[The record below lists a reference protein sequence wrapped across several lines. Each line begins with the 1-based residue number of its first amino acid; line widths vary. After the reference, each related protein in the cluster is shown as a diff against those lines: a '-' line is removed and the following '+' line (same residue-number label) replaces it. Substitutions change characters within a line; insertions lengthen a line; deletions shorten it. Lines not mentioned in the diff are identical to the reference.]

1 MPLILALR
9 YQNLRCNF
17 FRLGGFL
24 RLLSC
29 SYLLPTLR
37 SVLASPIPETTL
49 QNRYT
54 VDCTDL
60 AADFDYTCWATLGLS
75 DYLISP
81 ETGWMYTTPN
91 CTEDSSGA
99 NCCKPDEPWSTCY
112 LHLAHGVAGDDCSEI
127 NPQSCTYDATLD
139 VDPKIAAQVR
149 YVMRNIYST
158 LPQTCQMDITD
169 LSKDVNNFFTTWWEA
184 LQFAT
189 AQASTIVGSVIGE
202 LDPVQ
207 KSHFTLY
214 NILIGLTVGLC
225 FVAMP
230 EVAGAV
236 GASLIASQVGAHLV
250 IALQEAPMVA
260 RAIWP
265 KGTEDSQLVQIGDVK
280 DELGNVN
287 RNLSS
292 LLNAGLE
299 TVMKDLPTFVSFV
312 QDGHF
317 SGDQYISLPKTTAG
331 LDMALKTFIV
341 STAMTK
347 NDWRATPMLY
357 MTRGDFASA
366 KGCAF
371 GPENYDICTQ
381 EGGPASYFYSNTT
394 GNGYLLSNGG
404 EAQNVKSPRDLMFD
418 IVNNQWSSLGAL
430 FDGAFNCTSSG
441 NAASDQP
448 FHIKFDGTIDLSC
461 VSQLQ
466 MCGYCE
472 ACIVPLINGT
482 CPMPGCYCD

>member
-1 MPLILALR
+1 
-9 YQNLRCNF
+9 
-17 FRLGGFL
+17 
-24 RLLSC
+24 
-29 SYLLPTLR
+29 
-37 SVLASPIPETTL
+37 
-49 QNRYT
+49 
-54 VDCTDL
+54 
-60 AADFDYTCWATLGLS
+60 
-75 DYLISP
+75 
-81 ETGWMYTTPN
+81 MYTTPN

-112 LHLAHGVAGDDCSEI
+112 LHLAHGVSGDDCSEI
-127 NPQSCTYDATLD
+127 NPQSCTWDATLD

-158 LPQTCQMDITD
+158 FPQTCQTEITD
-169 LSKDVNNFFTTWWEA
+169 FSKDVNNFFTTWWEA

-189 AQASTIVGSVIGE
+189 IQASTIVGSVIGE
-202 LDPVQ
+202 LDPIQ
-207 KSHFTLY
+207 RSHFTLY

-225 FVAMP
+225 FLAMP

-236 GASLIASQVGAHLV
+236 GASLIASQVGSHLI

-317 SGDQYISLPKTTAG
+317 SGDQYISLPKTSAG

-347 NDWRATPMLY
+347 NDWDARPMLY
-357 MTRGDFASA
+357 MTRDQFASA
-366 KGCAF
+366 NGCSF
-371 GPENYDICTQ
+371 GPENYNVCSQ
-381 EGGPASYFYSNTT
+381 EGGLTSYFYSNTS
-394 GNGYLLSNGG
+394 GNGYLLSNRSGA
-404 EAQNVKSPRDLMFD
+404 ENVKSPRDLMFD

-430 FDGAFNCTSSG
+430 FDGAFQCTSSG

-448 FHIKFDGTIDLSC
+448 FHINFDGTIDLSC
-461 VSQLQ
+461 VSQLK

-472 ACIVPLINGT
+472 SSCIVSLINGT